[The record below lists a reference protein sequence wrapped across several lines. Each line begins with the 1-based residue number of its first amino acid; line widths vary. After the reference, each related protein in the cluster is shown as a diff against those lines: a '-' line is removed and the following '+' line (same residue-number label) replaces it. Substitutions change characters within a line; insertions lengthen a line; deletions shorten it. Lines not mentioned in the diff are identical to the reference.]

1 MKLFNVTSSYTW
13 QIVAIQPEAISAAQN
28 AQKAFGDPGSAW
40 ARGGAY
46 SALLDPLAGFKRTAL
61 RHEREGRE
69 GTTGGGKERVLRI
82 ITRISPVR
90 GSATEIQGGNYQI

>member
-1 MKLFNVTSSYTW
+1 
-13 QIVAIQPEAISAAQN
+13 VANRCNTTGSD
-28 AQKAFGDPGSAW
+28 FGGSECTESVWRPGSAW